1 MNSQPHSSQP
11 NDIYLWGGDAET
23 LRAAMNLLVD
33 HGYTPHLIA
42 RPDAGI
48 GDTASSS
55 VPTDS
60 SPAAIPLQAEL
71 APTLAYYRTRLQQS
85 TQAFDGLAY
94 AISHD
99 LQAPVR
105 HLQGFASALE
115 QQLAA
120 SPQPID
126 PKALHY
132 LDIIQSSSQ
141 KLATLIAGLLTL
153 SRVGTQEL
161 RLTSVALPQLVQAA
175 IAEVQASRAAPNV
188 AITVGDLPTVTG
200 DRRLLHQALVHLI
213 DNAVKFT
220 AIHCIPTPS
229 TADQRAT
236 NASESS
242 AQIAIGT
249 RPDGTIFIRDN
260 GLGFGMDQA
269 EQLFVPL
276 QRLHSRQDIPGLG
289 LGLAIVHR
297 IILRHSGT
305 IWATSQPGQGATFYL
320 KLSENP

>member
-1 MNSQPHSSQP
+1 
-11 NDIYLWGGDAET
+11 
-23 LRAAMNLLVD
+23 
-33 HGYTPHLIA
+33 
-42 RPDAGI
+42 
-48 GDTASSS
+48 
-55 VPTDS
+55 
-60 SPAAIPLQAEL
+60 
-71 APTLAYYRTRLQQS
+71 
-85 TQAFDGLAY
+85 
-94 AISHD
+94 
-99 LQAPVR
+99 
-105 HLQGFASALE
+105 
-115 QQLAA
+115 
-120 SPQPID
+120 
-126 PKALHY
+126 
-132 LDIIQSSSQ
+132 
-141 KLATLIAGLLTL
+141 
-153 SRVGTQEL
+153 
-161 RLTSVALPQLVQAA
+161 
-175 IAEVQASRAAPNV
+175 
-188 AITVGDLPTVTG
+188 
-200 DRRLLHQALVHLI
+200 VHLI

-220 AIHCIPTPS
+220 AIHCIPAPS

-236 NASESS
+236 NASESDQSVS